1 MNTIGESIS
10 RVRGIL
16 KGSNEDSF
24 LTDKFVY
31 SIISKYAKV
40 ILRRQQNQ
48 RKLMSHDDLF
58 EMLPWMDLIDVD
70 KIEADCAL
78 LKSGC
83 TIKRTKD
90 KLPGV
95 FNGIDGPLIRKIYS
109 VDGSFMFK
117 KTSPAHYISIANV
130 PNFKYNKTKY
140 FWYKNGYLYFPD
152 TDIEAVMIEALWED
166 TLNGYCTLSDQ
177 DECTPMQD
185 RKFPL
190 PDYLFAEVEQMAEAE
205 FGMTVRLPD
214 DGADDGQNI
223 LRQ

>member
-40 ILRRQQNQ
+40 ILQRQQNQ

-58 EMLPWMDLIDVD
+58 EMLSFVELTDVD
-70 KIEADCAL
+70 KIEADCAP

-83 TIKRTKD
+83 TIKRTEE
-90 KLPGV
+90 KLPKLFTGSR
-95 FNGIDGPLIRKIYS
+95 GPLIRKLYS
-109 VDGSFMFK
+109 IDGSFEFVQ
-117 KTSPAHYISIANV
+117 TTPTQYIALTQST
-130 PNFKYNKTKY
+130 NFKYNKTKY
-140 FWYKNGYLYFPD
+140 YWYRNGYLYFPD
-152 TDIEAVMIEALWED
+152 TEIEAVMVEGLWED
-166 TLNGYCTLSDQ
+166 VLDGFCTNND
-177 DECTPMQD
+177 DECTSMQD
-185 RKFPL
+185 RKFAL
-190 PDYLFAEVEQMAEAE
+190 PEYLFAEVEQMAEQE